1 MNVSVSTVIPTLSY
15 RHAAAAIEWLCDAF
29 GFERHAVYEGP
40 DDTIA
45 HAELQHGTGMV
56 MLGSTKEE
64 GVWQVKPGTGAI
76 YVVVDDVDAH
86 CARATE
92 AGAKILQEP
101 TDQEY
106 GSREY
111 VARDPE
117 GNLWS
122 FGTYVPAAASAGP
135 AAASA

>member
-1 MNVSVSTVIPTLSY
+1 MTTSTSTVIPTLRY
-15 RHAAAAIEWLCDAF
+15 RDTAAAVDWLCDAF

-40 DDTIA
+40 DGTVA
-45 HAELQHGTGMV
+45 HAELRHGSGMV
-56 MLGSTKEE
+56 MLGPVSEG
-64 GVWQVKPGTGAI
+64 GVWSVAPGSGAI
-76 YVVVDDVDAH
+76 YVVVDDPDAH
-86 CARATE
+86 CRRARE

-122 FGTYVPAAASAGP
+122 FGTYLPAVGAD
-135 AAASA
+135 